1 MGYHKAKIKKGE
13 KGELSKVREEMEEAL
28 DAKDQGCELMV
39 LMELSDVI
47 GAISLYLEKYHPS
60 LKMND
65 LIKMAELTKSAFRDG
80 DRT

>member
-13 KGELSKVREEMEEAL
+13 KGELSKVMEEVLEAI
-28 DAKDQGCELMV
+28 DAKDQECELMV

-47 GAISLYLEKYHPS
+47 GAINLYLKKHHPS
-60 LKMND
+60 LTVAD
-65 LIKMAELTKSAFRDG
+65 LMKMAKLTESAFIDG